1 MVDVTSILG
10 AGGTPASEPS
20 PLDIL
25 SKWQALSSAKTTQHL
40 TQEEIKN
47 QQLEQQKRGLELGIA
62 HSNRLIDDISGVL
75 KLPPEQQQQAALQAV
90 QDGVRAGTLRP
101 IDQQNA
107 MPYIQA
113 GGDTLRNWLMQHQQ
127 TLYEGKTKME
137 YLYGKPGMV
146 NLGQTEQP
154 FIQSQ
159 TSGAVT
165 TQPGTMTRQPSSD
178 TIAQQSDVIDYRR
191 YIPDPDNPGSE
202 MLNPDYNQK
211 HPVSLADILQSQGR
225 GNWIQPNG
233 QAAPVPGPQPIPGG
247 GNYPQPQGP
256 VGGGAGLGAPA
267 PGATLQPPQTPP
279 GPVGGGAGLV
289 APAPG
294 ATVAA
299 PQGVQPPR
307 PQGAQTTPYRT
318 TISPHTATSDT
329 ASAQLYTQHQQF
341 QANYKTD
348 NYPLEKVYQLST
360 TPGVNLGHG
369 TDLWNGIYQTINSHT
384 PDWLVKHGITIR
396 NIDDVAHREEINKY
410 LVQSMLANS
419 PYASHSDMMLQ
430 TAASGSPN
438 SSMSNAAVQDV
449 SKAIIGLRR
458 MTLAGYQAFGQ
469 KYGDNASNVNYGYSE
484 FMNKWQKDIDPRAF
498 MYDMMSR
505 PQLDKLMATM
515 KPAELEKFNNTI
527 QLAKSMKM
535 YDQKPPRE

>member
-1 MVDVTSILG
+1 
-10 AGGTPASEPS
+10 
-20 PLDIL
+20 
-25 SKWQALSSAKTTQHL
+25 
-40 TQEEIKN
+40 
-47 QQLEQQKRGLELGIA
+47 
-62 HSNRLIDDISGVL
+62 
-75 KLPPEQQQQAALQAV
+75 
-90 QDGVRAGTLRP
+90 
-101 IDQQNA
+101 
-107 MPYIQA
+107 
-113 GGDTLRNWLMQHQQ
+113 
-127 TLYEGKTKME
+127 
-137 YLYGKPGMV
+137 
-146 NLGQTEQP
+146 
-154 FIQSQ
+154 
-159 TSGAVT
+159 
-165 TQPGTMTRQPSSD
+165 
-178 TIAQQSDVIDYRR
+178 
-191 YIPDPDNPGSE
+191 
-202 MLNPDYNQK
+202 
-211 HPVSLADILQSQGR
+211 
-225 GNWIQPNG
+225 
-233 QAAPVPGPQPIPGG
+233 
-247 GNYPQPQGP
+247 
-256 VGGGAGLGAPA
+256 
-267 PGATLQPPQTPP
+267 
-279 GPVGGGAGLV
+279 
-289 APAPG
+289 
-294 ATVAA
+294 
-299 PQGVQPPR
+299 
-307 PQGAQTTPYRT
+307 
-318 TISPHTATSDT
+318 
-329 ASAQLYTQHQQF
+329 LYTQHQQF